1 MRSRSRI
8 GVSVAKR
15 IAVAGA
21 MVLAAGSAA
30 AGPLQELGARL
41 AEVRRHYDAEAAV
54 GVLNDVRTA
63 RRAGEIRGSDAV
75 GLHVRAALAAAE
87 LLRIDYEDTPDDE
100 AAERRTLGQRI
111 DVAADEGLDL
121 VDELPETSER
131 ERLRA
136 DLVATK
142 IRSDYRAQK
151 YEDEF
156 SAAVARALELD
167 PDNPRALATAAKR
180 ALFAPPEHGGD
191 PAEAVRLLD
200 RALELDPDLES
211 ARLLR
216 ALAHEK
222 LGEIDE
228 AAADWRRVL
237 EGNPD
242 AAPAR
247 EGLAR
252 IGDGE

>member
-1 MRSRSRI
+1 
-8 GVSVAKR
+8 VVAA
-15 IAVAGA
+15 AVA
-21 MVLAAGSAA
+21 LAAGLVEAES
-30 AGPLQELGARL
+30 LQDLETRL
-41 AEVRRHYDAEAAV
+41 EQVQRRYDTEAAV
-54 GVLNDVRTA
+54 GVLNDVRAA
-63 RRAGEIRGSDAV
+63 RRSGEIRGDDAV

-87 LLRIDYEDTPDDE
+87 LLRIEYEGTTEAE

-121 VDELPETSER
+121 VDDLPETSER

-151 YEDEF
+151 YEDDF

-167 PDNPRALATAAKR
+167 PDNPRALVSAAKR

-216 ALAHEK
+216 ALAHED
-222 LGEIDE
+222 LGETE
-228 AAADWRRVL
+228 AAAADWRRVL
-237 EGNPD
+237 ESNPD
-242 AAPAR
+242 ATPAR
-247 EGLAR
+247 EGLDR
-252 IGDGE
+252 IGGA